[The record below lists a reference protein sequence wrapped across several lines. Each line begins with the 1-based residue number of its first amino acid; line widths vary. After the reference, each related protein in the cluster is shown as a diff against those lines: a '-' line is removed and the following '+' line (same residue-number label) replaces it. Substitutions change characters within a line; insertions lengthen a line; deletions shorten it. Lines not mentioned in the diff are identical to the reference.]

1 MVTMRK
7 IISGKTNKAI
17 KEFCQLLKQ
26 HLGDKLLAT
35 RLFGS
40 VARGTATPE
49 SDIDILVVVENE
61 DRRTRET
68 IIEVTVDVN
77 LKHDVVISPIIM
89 SKARYSGSLFHET
102 FFYKSLQ
109 EEGIPL

>member
-1 MVTMRK
+1 MKKT
-7 IISGKTNKAI
+7 ISGRNDKAI
-17 KEFCQLLKQ
+17 KDFCELLKQ
-26 HLGDKLLAT
+26 QLGEKLLAT

-61 DRRTRET
+61 DKPTRE
-68 IIEVTVDVN
+68 IVIDAAVEIN
-77 LKHDVVISPIIM
+77 LKYDVVISPIIM
-89 SKARYSGSLFHET
+89 SAARYSGPLFRET
-102 FFYKSLQ
+102 LFYKSIQ